1 MILKIFKTYIY
12 STLQFVN
19 DTLMKT
25 QSVRKV
31 GTLKYFR
38 EKIMRHN
45 VYSDIKKD
53 VDGFKDFFH
62 LFGGSFH

>member
-12 STLQFVN
+12 LTLQFVN

-25 QSVRKV
+25 QSVREV

-38 EKIMRHN
+38 ERIMRHN

-53 VDGFKDFFH
+53 VDGFISSC
-62 LFGGSFH
+62 LLAGLIW